1 MLVKMPKRRV
11 VPVVNVESR
20 ILILRQ
26 QRVILDK
33 ELAQLYGVSVKRLNE
48 QLKRNRER
56 FPADFMFRVTT
67 CEGPILR
74 SQIAT
79 SKTRHG
85 GSRYLP

>member
-33 ELAQLYGVSVKRLNE
+33 ELAQLYGVSVKRT
-48 QLKRNRER
+48 
-56 FPADFMFRVTT
+56 A
-67 CEGPILR
+67 
-74 SQIAT
+74 
-79 SKTRHG
+79 KT
-85 GSRYLP
+85 